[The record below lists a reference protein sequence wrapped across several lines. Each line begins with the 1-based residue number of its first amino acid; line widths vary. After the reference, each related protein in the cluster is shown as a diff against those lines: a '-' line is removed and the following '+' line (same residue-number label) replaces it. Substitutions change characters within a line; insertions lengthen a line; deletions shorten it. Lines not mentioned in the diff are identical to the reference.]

1 MNAGGQTLDLR
12 TAAWE
17 GCSPSLRALL
27 VFIEQTGQKCL
38 RSPFEKRRKSVVL
51 CSRSSGDSV
60 PVASFPGMSHP
71 AALRGLLHR
80 GARGLASLS
89 LRTGSDSS
97 GHRGWWASASARVP
111 SLPPP
116 ACCRCGNGRGVLSV
130 RRDRMAPSQARGDG
144 VAVVAARFG
153 SVGPSGA
160 GQGPSQA
167 VLQLCL
173 SAREAMLTA
182 EDPGDVLRV
191 LDPCPP
197 GARVLPARRVFT
209 LLGVRHGGG

>member
-1 MNAGGQTLDLR
+1 M
-12 TAAWE
+12 
-17 GCSPSLRALL
+17 
-27 VFIEQTGQKCL
+27 
-38 RSPFEKRRKSVVL
+38 RSPFKKRRKSVVL

-111 SLPPP
+111 SPPPP
-116 ACCRCGNGRGVLSV
+116 AWCRCGNGRGVLSV

-144 VAVVAARFG
+144 VAVAAARFG

-173 SAREAMLTA
+173 SAREGHADCRGPWGCPSCPGSLSSRSTCSPRSTGLHTSWSETWGRVTHPSQGHPMSTGR
-182 EDPGDVLRV
+182 EDPCCPPLSPKELGS
-191 LDPCPP
+191 LDP
-197 GARVLPARRVFT
+197 A
-209 LLGVRHGGG
+209 LLG